1 MRKTHVEKK
10 HQGGRIALYVI
21 SMVLLL
27 GVFSGLLYLRWEKP
41 PEMIIAEAD
50 GPETTEAIEKS
61 APAEPEETRTHA
73 GRDAI
78 QRHRRIRPAAC

>member
-50 GPETTEAIEKS
+50 GPV
-61 APAEPEETRTHA
+61 
-73 GRDAI
+73 
-78 QRHRRIRPAAC
+78 QRSYGHSKIFNLHNSSY

>member
-27 GVFSGLLYLRWEKP
+27 GVFSGEFTAASAGLGAAVVAGLIVSLLCKP
-41 PEMIIAEAD
+41 KDKGE
-50 GPETTEAIEKS
+50 
-61 APAEPEETRTHA
+61 
-73 GRDAI
+73 
-78 QRHRRIRPAAC
+78 